1 MHTKREKKKLSD
13 VQIISFDLFTFIHQI
28 FSNKYPFILFFFFF
42 HFQSHHIIV
51 ILLLYYNF
59 IILIISFLTR
69 NNKIRKERMERGNE
83 KRYTHGVFPFD
94 NEFPNGHEITL
105 SNFNVLDSG

>member
-28 FSNKYPFILFFFFF
+28 YSFFFFF

-94 NEFPNGHEITL
+94 NEFPNGHEIML
-105 SNFNVLDSG
+105 SNFSVLDSG